1 MNNCHRELVWLVS
14 NRLKPVNIPI
24 KRITIL
30 GPYLSEAQPP
40 KRANIPPSNTQV
52 DKTAEVATRVKL
64 NSPSMDLKKTPK
76 DMRSPQRVKLT
87 TTKADTTI
95 QP

>member
-1 MNNCHRELVWLVS
+1 MNNCHGELAWLVS
-14 NRLKPVNIPI
+14 NKLTPASMPI

-40 KRANIPPSNTQV
+40 QKAHILASIILV
-52 DKTAEVATRVKL
+52 DRIVDVTARVRL
-64 NSPSMDLKKTPK
+64 NSLAMDLKKTPK
-76 DMRSPQRVKLT
+76 ESGMPRRTVPIIRKVIT
-87 TTKADTTI
+87 TT

>member
-1 MNNCHRELVWLVS
+1 MNNCQAELVWLVS
-14 NRLKPVNIPI
+14 NRLKPVNKPI

-40 KRANIPPSNTQV
+40 KKAHILASIILVDRIVDVTVRVRSNSL
-52 DKTAEVATRVKL
+52 A
-64 NSPSMDLKKTPK
+64 MDLKKTPK
-76 DMRSPQRVKLT
+76 ESCMPRRTVPIIRKVIT
-87 TTKADTTI
+87 TT